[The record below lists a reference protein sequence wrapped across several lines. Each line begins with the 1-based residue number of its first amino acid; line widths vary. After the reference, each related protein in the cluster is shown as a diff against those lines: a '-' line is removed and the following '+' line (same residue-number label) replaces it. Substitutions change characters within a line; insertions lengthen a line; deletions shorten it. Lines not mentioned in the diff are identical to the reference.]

1 MNTLSK
7 SITTNILND
16 PEAYSALRK
25 RWSELVNSDR
35 KHELSA
41 AHHLLYLALCG
52 KDWRKAFT
60 PVTNNCKLENGA
72 YWNWGLFH
80 AMRIFHS
87 RLHEGCLTEPF
98 DGTVTPQILNQIRQI
113 VPNAQPHKYHQDYF
127 RSGTFPFDAY
137 NVPETMIKTS
147 VEEE

>member
-7 SITTNILND
+7 SITTKVINN
-16 PEAYSALRK
+16 PEVYSALRK
-25 RWSELVNSDR
+25 RWSEVMNSDR
-35 KHELSA
+35 RHELSA

-60 PVTNNCKLENGA
+60 PVTNNRKLQNGA

-87 RLHEGCLTEPF
+87 KLHEGWLLEPF
-98 DGTVTPQILNQIRQI
+98 DGIVTPEILEKIRMI
-113 VPNAQPHKYHQDYF
+113 VPNVQPHKYHQDYF

-137 NVPETMIKTS
+137 NVSETMTNIS
-147 VEEE
+147 MEEE

>member
-7 SITTNILND
+7 SITTKVLND

-25 RWSELVNSDR
+25 RWSEIVNSDR
-35 KHELSA
+35 RCEISA

-52 KDWRKAFT
+52 KDWRKAFA
-60 PVTNNCKLENGA
+60 PVTNNRKLENGA

-80 AMRIFHS
+80 AMRFFHS
-87 RLHEGCLTEPF
+87 KLHEGWLLEPF
-98 DGTVTPQILNQIRQI
+98 DGIVTIEILDQIREI
-113 VPNAQPHKYHQDYF
+113 VPNVQPHKYHQDYF

-137 NVPETMIKTS
+137 TVPKTMIKRTM
-147 VEEE
+147 EEE